1 MKNKYFL
8 VALVL
13 VLIAA
18 LFSGCSKDENTP
30 GTQTAPSTQTAGVTT
45 AAGTTPGGNT
55 ASGSTASG
63 STASGS
69 TASESTAS
77 GSASAASSTTDAV
90 TSASIVD
97 NAKAFQ
103 KAISSSGTWIIC
115 ITKDLAIDKEISLD
129 GEYKNGKKDDAGKD
143 VIQRKVA
150 LYSQDKDR
158 KITARYTLSA
168 PKFTINSPEAS
179 IQHGKFRGDLYV
191 TVKNFQLVDTT
202 VEGNVYFTTDEAKST
217 FKMDDKSK
225 ITGKQEVKKT

>member
-8 VALVL
+8 IALVL
-13 VLIAA
+13 VLTAA
-18 LFSGCSKDENTP
+18 LFSGCSKDEDTP
-30 GTQTAPSTQTAGVTT
+30 GTQTGSATKTAGVTT
-45 AAGTTPGGNT
+45 AAGT
-55 ASGSTASG
+55 AAAGSTASG
-63 STASGS
+63 STS
-69 TASESTAS
+69 SESTAS
-77 GSASAASSTTDAV
+77 GSSSSESTASGSSSAATSSTDAV

-115 ITKDLAIDKEISLD
+115 LTKDLSIDKEISLD
-129 GEYKNGKKDDAGKD
+129 GEYKNGKKDNEGKD
-143 VIQRKVA
+143 IIQRKVA

-158 KITARYTLSA
+158 KITARYTLAA

-191 TVKNFQLVDTT
+191 AVKNFQLVDTI
-202 VEGNVYFTTDEAKST
+202 VEGNVYFTTDEVKSS